1 MTQGISLMYSYPT
14 DTINGWTV
22 PNMATGNFS
31 SDYYLRAYI
40 ALVLYAAN
48 VPQDA
53 VYYNS
58 DLFPSGEDLTYL
70 IEFSPTTSGPATS
83 GPPPTNEFWSIT
95 MYTEAGYLVPN
106 EQEKYSISSQQ
117 ELSYEPDGSLRIII
131 SVHEPT
137 AAEGTKINW
146 LPAPQNG
153 EKFVLTLRIYWPQE
167 QVLSG
172 DWSPPP
178 VQLLD

>member
-1 MTQGISLMYSYPT
+1 MTEGISLLYSYPT
-14 DTINGWTV
+14 DTVNGWTV

-58 DLFPSGEDLTYL
+58 ELFPSSDTMTYL
-70 IEFSPTTSGPATS
+70 IEFDASTSGGGT
-83 GPPPTNEFWSIT
+83 PPTNEFWSMT
-95 MYTEAGYLVPN
+95 MYTEEGYLVPN

-117 ELSYEPDGSLRIII
+117 EGLVYESDGSLRIII

-137 AAEGTKINW
+137 PVEGEKKINW
-146 LPAPQNG
+146 LPAPQHN
-153 EKFVLTLRIYWPQE
+153 ENFLLTLRVYWPQE
-167 QVLSG
+167 EVLTG
-172 DWSPPP
+172 LWTPPR
-178 VQLLD
+178 VQLVE